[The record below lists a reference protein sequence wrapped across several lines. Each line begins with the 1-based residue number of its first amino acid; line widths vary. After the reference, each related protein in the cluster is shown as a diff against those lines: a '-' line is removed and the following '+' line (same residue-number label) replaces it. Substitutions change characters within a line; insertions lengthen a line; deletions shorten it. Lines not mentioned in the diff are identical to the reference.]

1 MEEKFLQGLIFV
13 CYCKISFCQT
23 KVNIALVVIDI
34 TVKIFEAQKFDFCY
48 KFSITLVKAIKYFA
62 FLHLVSLH
70 YLMLSMKIKERMKKQ
85 WEQN

>member
-1 MEEKFLQGLIFV
+1 M
-13 CYCKISFCQT
+13 
-23 KVNIALVVIDI
+23 NIALVVIDI

-48 KFSITLVKAIKYFA
+48 KFSITLVKAIKFFA